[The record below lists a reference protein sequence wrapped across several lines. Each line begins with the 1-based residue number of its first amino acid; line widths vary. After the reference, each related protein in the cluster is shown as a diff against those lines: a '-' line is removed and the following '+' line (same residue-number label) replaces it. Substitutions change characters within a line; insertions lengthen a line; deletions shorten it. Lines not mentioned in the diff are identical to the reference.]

1 MIVQVLVNVV
11 QRRTVVV
18 DPGQLSF
25 DNRCRSHLYRV
36 KVSCITSVDGIKRCF
51 LT

>member
-18 DPGQLSF
+18 DTVQLSF
-25 DNRCRSHLYRV
+25 DNRCGGHL
-36 KVSCITSVDGIKRCF
+36 
-51 LT
+51 